1 MKFIVTRY
9 NISTVKGNE
18 VFRMKR
24 YRKRIADDIL
34 IRKLEG
40 KGAVLI
46 EGPKWCGKATTAEQL
61 AASILYMDDPEKKE
75 QNIAMSEL
83 NPKRLLKG
91 ATPRLIDEWQL
102 APKLWDAIR
111 FEVDH
116 RGELGQFVLTGSA
129 VPADTREITHSGTG
143 RFTWLT
149 MRPMSLYESGDS
161 TGEVRLKDL
170 FSGAAEIDGASNL
183 SIDRLAFLVCR
194 GGWPQAVDMQDEIAL
209 DQAMDY
215 YDAVVHSDI
224 NRADNVQKNP
234 ERVKRLMRSYARNQ
248 GGQVP
253 NTVLAQDIA
262 ANDETPISEETV
274 ASYVSA
280 LRKIFVVE
288 DMPAWNPNLRSKT
301 AIRSSDTRYYIDP
314 SIAAAALGIGPND
327 LINDLK
333 TFGFLFETLCIRD
346 LRVFADALNGEV
358 YHYRDK
364 DGLECDAVVHLRNGN
379 YGLIEIKLGGDRLIE
394 EGAKNLK
401 SMEAKIDTDKMNTPS
416 FLMVLTGTG
425 DYAYRRQDGVYVVP
439 IGCLRN

>member
-1 MKFIVTRY
+1 MK
-9 NISTVKGNE
+9 K
-18 VFRMKR
+18 
-24 YRKRIADDIL
+24 YRKRIADEIL
-34 IRKLEG
+34 ARKLEG

-46 EGPKWCGKATTAEQL
+46 EGPKWCGKTTTAEQI
-61 AASILYMDDPEKKE
+61 AASILYMDEPEKKE
-75 QNIAMSEL
+75 QNITMSEL

-91 ATPRLIDEWQL
+91 AAPRLIDEWQI

-129 VPADTREITHSGTG
+129 VPADTKEITHSGTG
-143 RFTWLT
+143 RFTRLT

-161 TGEVRLKDL
+161 TGEVSLKDL
-170 FSGAAEIDGASNL
+170 FDGAAEIDGASEL
-183 SIDRLAFLVCR
+183 DIDRLAFLVCR
-194 GGWPQAVDMQDEIAL
+194 GGWPQAVDMRDEIAL

-215 YDAVVHSDI
+215 YDAVVRSDI
-224 NRADNVQKNP
+224 NRADGVQKNP
-234 ERVKRLMRSYARNQ
+234 KKVHRLMRSYARNQ
-248 GGQVP
+248 GSQIP
-253 NTVLAQDIA
+253 NTVLAQDVS
-262 ANDETPISEETV
+262 ANDEVSMSDETV
-274 ASYVSA
+274 AAYVSA

-288 DMPAWNPNLRSKT
+288 DMPAWNPNLRFRT

-327 LINDLK
+327 LVNDLK

-346 LRVFADALNGEV
+346 LRVFADSLNGEV
-358 YHYRDK
+358 YHYRDR
-364 DGLECDAVVHLRNGN
+364 DGQECDAVAHLGNGK

-394 EGAKNLK
+394 EGAKSLK
-401 SMEAKIDTDKMNTPS
+401 AMEAKIDTDKMNAPS

-439 IGCLRN
+439 IGCLKN